1 MNMKYLNVSLI
12 LLLISFSFSCS
23 SKKEKSEVEVA
34 ESSTSITVSQEAL
47 ENVSIVTVDSILDHS
62 RFNTVGEISFDEDNV
77 VRIFP
82 IVSGSVEKVYVSL
95 GDYVNS
101 GQRLATILSTDVI
114 VYQKEYSIAKFNLE
128 VAEKGF
134 ARTKELF
141 QSNIAS
147 TKDYSEAENRYN
159 NSLAEFREK
168 EKKLELYGASNN
180 PDAVFELYAPKS
192 GFIVERN
199 VNEGQQIRTDNNAS
213 IFTISDLKTIWVWA
227 NVYESDL
234 SKVHVGDT
242 MHVTALAY
250 PDKLYKGVVSKIN
263 TILDHESRII
273 KVRTEVSNADA
284 LLKPEM
290 FASVTMISSL
300 GSSVIA
306 LPTEAIVIES
316 NRTYVMKQ
324 LSGNEFTKVEI
335 KTGRTIGDH
344 TEIVDGISYG
354 DAIVENYSLFLMTA
368 YNNR

>member
-1 MNMKYLNVSLI
+1 MKYINFPFI
-12 LLLISFSFSCS
+12 LLSIFFAFSCS
-23 SKKEKSEVEVA
+23 SEKAAEKEVVA
-34 ESSTSITVSQEAL
+34 EKTTSIQVSDEAL
-47 ENVSIVTVDSILDHS
+47 KNVSIVLVDSIYDFS

-82 IVSGSVEKVYVSL
+82 IVSGSVEKIYVSL
-95 GDYVNS
+95 GDYVKA

-134 ARTKELF
+134 ARTRALF
-141 QSNIAS
+141 ESNIAS
-147 TKDYSEAENRYN
+147 TKDYTEAENRYN

-168 EKKLELYGASNN
+168 EKKLELYGASSN
-180 PDAVFELYAPKS
+180 PDAVFELYAPKG

-227 NVYESDL
+227 NIYESDL

-242 MHVTALAY
+242 MQVTALAY
-250 PDKLYKGVVSKIN
+250 PDKLYKGTVSKIN
-263 TILDHESRII
+263 TILDHDSRII
-273 KVRTEVSNADA
+273 KVRTEVNNNDA

-290 FASVTMISSL
+290 FASVTMVSSI
-300 GSSVIA
+300 GKKVIA
-306 LPTEAIVIES
+306 LPTEAIIIES

-324 LSGNEFTKVEI
+324 LSSNEFTKVEI
-335 KTGRTIGDH
+335 KAGKTMGEH
-344 TEIVDGISYG
+344 TEILNGISYG
-354 DAIVENYSLFLMTA
+354 DDIARNYSLFLMTA
-368 YNNR
+368 FNNKK